1 MKDTD
6 YGLVFYD
13 LCFAYGLNQ
22 FTVERTITELSCSS
36 KISSVEGNATRVL
49 CPMLIEVGP
58 NKDMIIRIHLRGGR
72 RFYVLDYHH
81 PVCGQVKKFASG
93 ILGWLHGL
101 GDFLYAI

>member
-13 LCFAYGLNQ
+13 LSFAYGLNQ

-49 CPMLIEVGP
+49 CPMFIEVGP

-72 RFYVLDYHH
+72 PFYVLDYHH
-81 PVCGQVKKFASG
+81 PLWSG
-93 ILGWLHGL
+93 EEVGDIGL
-101 GDFLYAI
+101 VSWLYAI